1 VTGDL
6 EKALLFYLEKGAPE
20 GVLSLYLYAEGGDA
34 GSQRDSDLDVAVLL
48 DTGVFPD
55 RKSRSQLRLNLASD
69 LIHALRDNHV
79 DVVIL
84 NDTPTTLG
92 KKIVTGWPRVF
103 CTDPEADHAFVRDIQ
118 LQAADMELFPTR
130 GAQSLF
136 EVRPKPYL
144 QHRLDDLRKH
154 LDHLYA
160 LQPRVTTGE
169 ELEADLSL
177 HNDVRFALLTVAQL
191 VIDISAEF
199 SVRRK
204 LPFADYS
211 EAIRNLAALT
221 DVDGDLVDELALL
234 PGFRNALLH
243 PHVALDPE
251 QVVEHLHDLKPV
263 EELMVLVA
271 RFLDD

>member
-55 RKSRSQLRLNLASD
+55 RKSRSQLRLSLASD

-84 NDTPTTLG
+84 NDAPSSLG

-103 CTDPEADHAFVRDIQ
+103 CADPEADHAFVRDIQ

-136 EVRPKPYL
+136 EVRPKPFL

-154 LDHLYA
+154 LDHLYT
-160 LQPRVTTGE
+160 LQPRVE
-169 ELEADLSL
+169 SAHDLESDLSL

-199 SVRRK
+199 SVRRR

-221 DVDGDLVDELALL
+221 DVDGELVDELALL

-251 QVVEHLHDLKPV
+251 QVVEHLHDLKSV
-263 EELMVLVA
+263 EELMVLFA
-271 RFLDD
+271 RYLDD